1 MSKDKMIPDKMYF
14 RIGEAADILGVKPY
28 VLRYWETEFPDIKPV
43 KSQSNQR
50 LYKRRD
56 VEMLMAIKTLL
67 YDEKFTINGARQHL
81 KDMLKVQGKQE
92 GGESPDLF
100 AGTTS
105 EASQPK
111 PTAKASSKSDVETP
125 KDIKKVLTKLK
136 NDLTWCLGEM
146 RK

>member
-1 MSKDKMIPDKMYF
+1 MYF
-14 RIGEAADILGVKPY
+14 RIGEVADILEVKPY

-56 VEMLMAIKTLL
+56 VELLQAIKRLL

-81 KDMLKVQGKQE
+81 KDLMRQQ
-92 GGESPDLF
+92 PRD
-100 AGTTS
+100 TS
-105 EASQPK
+105 DDDTLVDDALIEAPASAAAVRAEPVKSVAQPK
-111 PTAKASSKSDVETP
+111 GIDDSL
-125 KDIKKVLTKLK
+125 KKVLAKLK
-136 NDLTWCLGEM
+136 NDIGWCLAEL

>member
-1 MSKDKMIPDKMYF
+1 MSKEKAIPDKMYF
-14 RIGEAADILGVKPY
+14 RIGEAADILDVKPY

-56 VEMLMAIKTLL
+56 VEMLQVIKKLL

-81 KDMLKVQGKQE
+81 KDMMREQSKAPEDSAPAKNATGDLE
-92 GGESPDLF
+92 LF
-100 AGTTS
+100 A
-105 EASQPK
+105 E
-111 PTAKASSKSDVETP
+111 AKAAPATTAPANV
-125 KDIKKVLTKLK
+125 KKVLTKIKAELQS
-136 NDLTWCLGEM
+136 CLSEL